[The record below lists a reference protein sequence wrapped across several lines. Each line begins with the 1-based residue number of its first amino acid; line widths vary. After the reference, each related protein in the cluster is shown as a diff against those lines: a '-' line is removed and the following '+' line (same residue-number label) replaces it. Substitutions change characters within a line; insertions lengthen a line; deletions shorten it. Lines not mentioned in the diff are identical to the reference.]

1 MREIHTQPAPY
12 VCKCL
17 ADADALSPD
26 LEKLLRLVCPKPKQ
40 KKNPLR
46 CSTVPVIL
54 RQTSNKQQAALAN
67 KLGRRKS
74 SHGSRLAQ
82 SPSTTPPRLFS
93 DRHGGSWSSS
103 LQTPLCSQKDETG
116 NAFRFR
122 PLQRQFPSLA
132 RALISRASVPRS
144 PDPRRRRLSRLAMAH

>member
-26 LEKLLRLVCPKPKQ
+26 LEKLLRLVYPKPK
-40 KKNPLR
+40 KKKFPPLLD
-46 CSTVPVIL
+46 CSRHPAA
-54 RQTSNKQQAALAN
+54 NKQQAALAN

-74 SHGSRLAQ
+74 SHGSSLAQ

-103 LQTPLCSQKDETG
+103 LQTPFCSQKDETG